1 MWRTGPQAPSCP
13 WHCLT
18 SRSSPT
24 CTVRISP
31 VCSSMLKNSGLPC
44 SRMENLRAA
53 LSVSGSSAS
62 VASALVTKVPE
73 GDREKCGQ
81 LPRGGCAEATQLMWS
96 APSVHRSPRSDTVT
110 TEWAACS
117 PYRLSHG
124 GWQCIYQPQVQG
136 TPAVLPTESRALQE
150 HPSGLSS
157 ENQCTFLPHAG
168 STSGPKVP
176 AQSSKHTG
184 ILR

>member
-1 MWRTGPQAPSCP
+1 MKNWSPGPQLSMR
-13 WHCLT
+13 CLT

-53 LSVSGSSAS
+53 LSVSGSSSS
-62 VASALVTKVPE
+62 VASALVTKVPG

-81 LPRGGCAEATQLMWS
+81 PPRGGCAEATQLVWS

-110 TEWAACS
+110 PEWAACS
-117 PYRLSHG
+117 PYRLGHG
-124 GWQCIYQPQVQG
+124 GWRCI
-136 TPAVLPTESRALQE
+136 PASSPGHSCCLAYGRQSVAGASQWAVSRKWT
-150 HPSGLSS
+150 H
-157 ENQCTFLPHAG
+157 FLPDAA
-168 STSGPKVP
+168 SASGANV
-176 AQSSKHTG
+176 TC
-184 ILR
+184 